1 MGVKAP
7 FLFLSLLLANNIW
20 SAYLSDETGE
30 EVAVNDWILVE
41 ESIARDK
48 EGNALETVYKY
59 CVITEVVDERNKTPS
74 AYATKNK
81 PHPLNAVGFA
91 WFIANGTP
99 VQSFTTRYI
108 FRDALTGRRDTTLPE
123 GCEIKLQIEE
133 GSVE

>member
-123 GCEIKLQIEE
+123 GCEIELQIK
-133 GSVE
+133 

>member
-7 FLFLSLLLANNIW
+7 LLFLSLLLANNIW

-48 EGNALETVYKY
+48 EENALETVYKY
-59 CVITEVVDERNKTPS
+59 CVITEIIDERNKNPS

>member
-1 MGVKAP
+1 MGVKASL
-7 FLFLSLLLANNIW
+7 LFLSLLLANNIW

-30 EVAVNDWILVE
+30 EVAVNEWILVE
-41 ESIARDK
+41 EVIARDK
-48 EGNALETVYKY
+48 ERNALETVYKY
-59 CVITEVVDERNKTPS
+59 CVITEIIDERNKTPS
-74 AYATKNK
+74 AYTTKNK

-91 WFIANGTP
+91 WFIVNGTP

-133 GSVE
+133 RSIG

>member
-1 MGVKAP
+1 MGVKASL
-7 FLFLSLLLANNIW
+7 LFLSLLLANNSW

-30 EVAVNDWILVE
+30 EVAVNDWILLE

-48 EGNALETVYKY
+48 ERNALETVYKY

-133 GSVE
+133 GSVR

>member
-7 FLFLSLLLANNIW
+7 LLFLSLLLANNIA

-30 EVAVNDWILVE
+30 AVNDWILVE

-59 CVITEVVDERNKTPS
+59 CVITEIIDERNKTPS

-91 WFIANGTP
+91 WFIVNGTP
-99 VQSFTTRYI
+99 VPLPQGI
-108 FRDALTGRRDTTLPE
+108 FLEMLLRV
-123 GCEIKLQIEE
+123 EE
-133 GSVE
+133 TQPYLKVVK

>member
-1 MGVKAP
+1 MGVKASL
-7 FLFLSLLLANNIW
+7 LFLSLLLANNSW

-91 WFIANGTP
+91 WFITNGTP

>member
-108 FRDALTGRRDTTLPE
+108 FRDALAGRRDTTLPE

>member
-59 CVITEVVDERNKTPS
+59 CVITEIIDERNKTPS

-91 WFIANGTP
+91 WFIVNGTP

-123 GCEIKLQIEE
+123 GCEIKLQIKE

>member
-91 WFIANGTP
+91 WFIANGTQFNP
-99 VQSFTTRYI
+99 LPQGI
-108 FRDALTGRRDTTLPE
+108 FLEMLLRV
-123 GCEIKLQIEE
+123 EE
-133 GSVE
+133 TQPCLKVVK

>member
-7 FLFLSLLLANNIW
+7 LLFLSLLLANNIW
-20 SAYLSDETGE
+20 STYLSDETGE

-59 CVITEVVDERNKTPS
+59 CVITEIIDERNKTPS

>member
-41 ESIARDK
+41 EPIARDK

-59 CVITEVVDERNKTPS
+59 CVITEIIDERNKTPS

-91 WFIANGTP
+91 WFIVNGTP

>member
-7 FLFLSLLLANNIW
+7 LLFLSLLLANNIW

-30 EVAVNDWILVE
+30 EVTVNDWILVE
-41 ESIARDK
+41 EVIARDK
-48 EGNALETVYKY
+48 EKNSLETVYKY
-59 CVITEVVDERNKTPS
+59 CVITEIIDERNKTPS

-81 PHPLNAVGFA
+81 PHPLNAFGFA

>member
-7 FLFLSLLLANNIW
+7 LFFLSLLLANNIW

-41 ESIARDK
+41 ESIAKDK
-48 EGNALETVYKY
+48 EENALETVYKY
-59 CVITEVVDERNKTPS
+59 CVITEIIDERNKTPS

>member
-7 FLFLSLLLANNIW
+7 LLFLSLLLANNIW

-41 ESIARDK
+41 ESIAKDK
-48 EGNALETVYKY
+48 EENALETVYKY
-59 CVITEVVDERNKTPS
+59 CVITEIIDERNKTPS

-91 WFIANGTP
+91 WFIVNGTP

-123 GCEIKLQIEE
+123 GCEVKLQIKE

>member
-59 CVITEVVDERNKTPS
+59 CVITELVDERNKTPS

>member
-1 MGVKAP
+1 MGVKA
-7 FLFLSLLLANNIW
+7 FLLFLSLLLSNNSW
-20 SAYLSDETGE
+20 SAYLSDKTGE
-30 EVAVNDWILVE
+30 EVAVNDWILLE

-48 EGNALETVYKY
+48 ERNVLEIVYKY

-91 WFIANGTP
+91 WFIVNGTP

-123 GCEIKLQIEE
+123 GCEIKLQIKE

>member
-59 CVITEVVDERNKTPS
+59 CVITEIIDERNKTPS

-91 WFIANGTP
+91 WFIINGTP

>member
-7 FLFLSLLLANNIW
+7 FLFLSLFLANNIW

-30 EVAVNDWILVE
+30 EVAVNDWILLE

-48 EGNALETVYKY
+48 ERNALETVYKY
-59 CVITEVVDERNKTPS
+59 CVITEIIDERNKNPS

>member
-20 SAYLSDETGE
+20 SAYLSNETGE
-30 EVAVNDWILVE
+30 EVALNDWILIDE
-41 ESIARDK
+41 ITARDK
-48 EGNALETVYKY
+48 SRNPVGTAYKY
-59 CVITEVVDERNKTPS
+59 CVITQIVDERNKTPS

-91 WFIANGTP
+91 WFIVNGTP

>member
-1 MGVKAP
+1 MGVKASL
-7 FLFLSLLLANNIW
+7 LFLSLLLANNIW
-20 SAYLSDETGE
+20 SAYFSNETGE
-30 EVAVNDWILVE
+30 EVALNDWILIDE
-41 ESIARDK
+41 ITARDK
-48 EGNALETVYKY
+48 SRNPVGTAYKY
-59 CVITEVVDERNKTPS
+59 CVITQIVDERNKTPS
-74 AYATKNK
+74 AYAAKNK

-91 WFIANGTP
+91 WFIVNGTP

>member
-1 MGVKAP
+1 MGVKASL
-7 FLFLSLLLANNIW
+7 LFLSLLLANNSW
-20 SAYLSDETGE
+20 SAYLSDKTGE
-30 EVAVNDWILVE
+30 EVAVNDWILLE

-48 EGNALETVYKY
+48 ERNALETVYKY

-81 PHPLNAVGFA
+81 PHSLNAVGFA
-91 WFIANGTP
+91 WFVVNGTP

>member
-7 FLFLSLLLANNIW
+7 LLFLSLLLANNIW

-41 ESIARDK
+41 ELIARDK

-59 CVITEVVDERNKTPS
+59 CVITEIIDERNKTPS

>member
-1 MGVKAP
+1 
-7 FLFLSLLLANNIW
+7 
-20 SAYLSDETGE
+20 LSDETGE

-59 CVITEVVDERNKTPS
+59 CVITEIIDERNKTPS

-91 WFIANGTP
+91 WFIVNGTP

>member
-7 FLFLSLLLANNIW
+7 LLFLILLLANNIW

-59 CVITEVVDERNKTPS
+59 CVITEIIDERNKTPS

-133 GSVE
+133 RSIG

>member
-91 WFIANGTP
+91 WFIVNGTP

-123 GCEIKLQIEE
+123 GCEIKLQIKE

>member
-1 MGVKAP
+1 MGVKASL
-7 FLFLSLLLANNIW
+7 LFLSLLLANNSW
-20 SAYLSDETGE
+20 SAYLSDKTGE
-30 EVAVNDWILVE
+30 EVAVNDWILLE

-48 EGNALETVYKY
+48 ERNVLEIVYKY

-91 WFIANGTP
+91 WFIVNGTP

>member
-7 FLFLSLLLANNIW
+7 LLFLSLLLANNIW
-20 SAYLSDETGE
+20 SAYLSDETGK

-59 CVITEVVDERNKTPS
+59 CVITEIIDERNKTPS

>member
-1 MGVKAP
+1 MGVKASL
-7 FLFLSLLLANNIW
+7 LFLSLLLANNIW

-30 EVAVNDWILVE
+30 EVAVNEWILVE
-41 ESIARDK
+41 EVIARDK
-48 EGNALETVYKY
+48 ERNALETVYKY
-59 CVITEVVDERNKTPS
+59 CVITEIIDERNKTPS

-133 GSVE
+133 RSIG

>member
-1 MGVKAP
+1 MGVKASL
-7 FLFLSLLLANNIW
+7 LFLSLLLANNSW
-20 SAYLSDETGE
+20 SAYLSDKTGE
-30 EVAVNDWILVE
+30 EVAVNDWILLE

-48 EGNALETVYKY
+48 ERNALETVYKY

-74 AYATKNK
+74 AYATNNK

>member
-59 CVITEVVDERNKTPS
+59 CVITEIIDERNKTPS
-74 AYATKNK
+74 AYAT
-81 PHPLNAVGFA
+81 
-91 WFIANGTP
+91 
-99 VQSFTTRYI
+99 
-108 FRDALTGRRDTTLPE
+108 
-123 GCEIKLQIEE
+123 
-133 GSVE
+133 

>member
-59 CVITEVVDERNKTPS
+59 CVITEVVAERNNTPS

>member
-1 MGVKAP
+1 MGVKASL
-7 FLFLSLLLANNIW
+7 LFLSLLLANNIW

-30 EVAVNDWILVE
+30 EVAVNEWILVE
-41 ESIARDK
+41 EVIARDK
-48 EGNALETVYKY
+48 ERNALETVYKY
-59 CVITEVVDERNKTPS
+59 CVITEIIDERNKTPS

>member
-1 MGVKAP
+1 MGVKA
-7 FLFLSLLLANNIW
+7 FLLFLSLLLSNNSW
-20 SAYLSDETGE
+20 SAYLSDKTSE
-30 EVAVNDWILVE
+30 EVAVNDWILLE

-48 EGNALETVYKY
+48 ERNVLEIVYKY

>member
-30 EVAVNDWILVE
+30 EVAVNDWILIE
-41 ESIARDK
+41 EVIARDK
-48 EGNALETVYKY
+48 EKNSLETVYKY
-59 CVITEVVDERNKTPS
+59 CVITEIIDERNKTPS